1 MILALASR
9 DLDLHGLM
17 RVIDKQHQSNKLK
30 SLTLVAFPIDRK
42 ETCSEYVFRW
52 LIGDG
57 LLLSWNSKFNP
68 QGFVV
73 VLNTNKNWVA
83 FYYL

>member
-9 DLDLHGLM
+9 DPDLHGLM

-42 ETCSEYVFRW
+42 ETCSEYVFR
-52 LIGDG
+52 
-57 LLLSWNSKFNP
+57 
-68 QGFVV
+68 
-73 VLNTNKNWVA
+73 
-83 FYYL
+83 